1 MNDYLIMTNLLP
13 YWVTALL
20 YLALG
25 IQFWRALPETTP
37 PAAARSA
44 TAPLHLA
51 VVVPL
56 LLHAWLL
63 ARSMLTVGGFNLAL
77 GDTISAIMWLT
88 VFIYW
93 LANFSNQMEGLQA
106 IVFPVAA
113 LGVLMPLL
121 LPHTHMIAY
130 NQPPLLKLHLVIAI
144 LAYSL
149 FTIAALHAVL
159 MAAAEWHLHGRPL
172 PRPLQNL
179 PPLLTME
186 RLLFRILVLGFILL
200 TITVASGML
209 FSEQLFGKPLEFNHK
224 VVFAIASWAIFAA
237 LLVGRFVYG
246 WRGRTAIR
254 FTLAGS
260 ALLLLAYV
268 GTRFVLE
275 VILHRY

>member
-1 MNDYLIMTNLLP
+1 MINLLP

-25 IQFWRALPETTP
+25 IQFWRALP
-37 PAAARSA
+37 AAAPSPASRPMPSA
-44 TAPLHLA
+44 PHLA

-63 ARSMLTVGGFNLAL
+63 ARSMVTAAGFNLAL

-93 LANFSNQMEGLQA
+93 LANFRNQMAGLQA

-113 LGVLMPLL
+113 VGVLMPLL

-130 NQPPLLKLHLVIAI
+130 DQPPLLKLHLVIAI

-186 RLLFRILVLGFILL
+186 RLLFRIIVVGFTLL
-200 TITVASGML
+200 TLTVASGML
-209 FSEQLFGKPLEFNHK
+209 FSEELFGEPLAFNHK
-224 VVFAIASWAIFAA
+224 VVFALASWIIFAA
-237 LLVGRFVYG
+237 LLIGRYVYG

-254 FTLAGS
+254 FTLSGS